1 MTAPIVRPPAVLNWT
16 HDLCFTAIA
25 PQGHVSTIDG
35 DSTTAA
41 SPVTTLLFAAA
52 ACSGADVVSILLK
65 KKVKLTKCQIEIS
78 GKRREE
84 YPKRFTEITMV
95 FRLAG
100 EGLTEVNAAR
110 SVALSIEKYC
120 SVVATFNPDI
130 PVKTEIVIE

>member
-1 MTAPIVRPPAVLNWT
+1 MTNANTPPPATLDWT
-16 HDLCFTAIA
+16 HDLCFTATD
-25 PQGHVSTIDG
+25 PRGHLSTIDG

-52 ACSGADVVSILLK
+52 ACSGADVVSILEK
-65 KKVKLTKCQIEIS
+65 KKVKLAKCRIEVS

-84 YPKRFTEITMV
+84 YPKRYTEITMV
-95 FRLAG
+95 FHLAG
-100 EGLTEVNAAR
+100 EGLTMEKAER
-110 SVALSIEKYC
+110 SLALSIEKYC

>member
-1 MTAPIVRPPAVLNWT
+1 MTDPNMRHATLDWT
-16 HDLCFTAIA
+16 HELCFTCTA
-25 PQGHVSTIDG
+25 PQGHVTTIDG
-35 DSTTAA
+35 NSTTAA

-52 ACSGADVVSILLK
+52 ACSGADVVSILGK
-65 KKVKLTKCQIEIS
+65 KKVKLAKCRIEVS

-95 FRLAG
+95 FHLAG
-100 EGLTEVNAAR
+100 EGLDREKAER

-130 PVKTEIVIE
+130 PIKTEIVIE

>member
-1 MTAPIVRPPAVLNWT
+1 MTDANTPSPATLNDDR
-16 HDLCFTAIA
+16 DLCFTATD
-25 PQGHVSTIDG
+25 PRGHVSTIDG
-35 DSTTAA
+35 DATTAA

-52 ACSGADVVSILLK
+52 ACSGADVVSILEK
-65 KKVKLTKCQIEIS
+65 KKVKLAKCRIEVS

-84 YPKRFTEITMV
+84 YPKRYTEITMV
-95 FRLAG
+95 FRLTG
-100 EGLTEVNAAR
+100 EGLTREKAER

>member
-1 MTAPIVRPPAVLNWT
+1 MTDPNMRHATLDWT
-16 HDLCFTAIA
+16 HELCFTCTD
-25 PQGHVSTIDG
+25 PQGHVTTIDG
-35 DSTTAA
+35 NSTTAA

-52 ACSGADVVSILLK
+52 ACSGADVVSILAK
-65 KKVKLTKCQIEIS
+65 KKVTLAKCRIAVS

-95 FRLAG
+95 FHLAG
-100 EGLTEVNAAR
+100 EGLDREKAER

-130 PVKTEIVIE
+130 PIKTEIVIE

>member
-1 MTAPIVRPPAVLNWT
+1 MTDENLRHATLDWT
-16 HDLCFTAIA
+16 HDLCFTCTD
-25 PQGHVSTIDG
+25 PRGYVSTIDG
-35 DSTTAA
+35 NSTTAA

-52 ACSGADVVSILLK
+52 ACSGADVVSILEK
-65 KKVKLTKCQIEIS
+65 KKVKLAKCRIEVS

-84 YPKRFTEITMV
+84 SPKRYTEITMV

-100 EGLTEVNAAR
+100 EGLTREKAER

-130 PVKTEIVIE
+130 PIRTEIVIE